1 MFCCVGNQGAIFSG
15 IFITAHPKLPHTE
28 IVENCVQ
35 PADVVMMRVAQQ
47 DDIQLLY
54 APRPK
59 VGRNDLLSDVDAGLK
74 ASDVFRAC
82 QAAAVNQHGSAI
94 RKCDENGIALADVE
108 NRGFKV
114 ASLQTWREGINHHDQ
129 CKGNEHS
136 DSGELKSPERS
147 WSDN

>member
-15 IFITAHPKLPHTE
+15 IFITAHPKLPHAE
-28 IVENCVQ
+28 IVENCGQ

-82 QAAAVNQHGSAI
+82 QAAAINEHSSAI
-94 RKCDENGIALADVE
+94 RKGDKDGVTLVDIENCGLKA
-108 NRGFKV
+108 
-114 ASLQTWREGINHHDQ
+114 ASRQTRSKGINHHEQ
-129 CKGNEHS
+129 CKSKEYS